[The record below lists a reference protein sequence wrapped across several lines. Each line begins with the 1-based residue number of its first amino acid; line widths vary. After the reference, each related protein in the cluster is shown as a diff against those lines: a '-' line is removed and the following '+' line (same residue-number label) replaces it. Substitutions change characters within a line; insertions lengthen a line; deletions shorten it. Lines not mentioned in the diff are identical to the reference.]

1 MLFRLHLLFFI
12 LVGFMSWLWTSG
24 VLTPLLVIFF
34 ITLYIVQHSDA
45 TVSSRQVT
53 RLNYGVIFSPVHTV
67 KLVSGTWSHIFD
79 LHLSNLTPGNLH
91 LQLPYCNNA
100 TSNVE
105 QERRKT
111 ICEQNRA
118 LMVELHRQH
127 VDMVDQILQALQHI
141 YHLLPT
147 EQNISRPLSRKRS
160 LLPIG
165 GVLLSQLFGT
175 TSEAD
180 LQPIRDHI

>member
-1 MLFRLHLLFFI
+1 
-12 LVGFMSWLWTSG
+12 
-24 VLTPLLVIFF
+24 
-34 ITLYIVQHSDA
+34 
-45 TVSSRQVT
+45 
-53 RLNYGVIFSPVHTV
+53 LNYGVIFSPVRTV

-79 LHLSNLTPGNLH
+79 LHLPDLTLGNLH

-100 TSNVE
+100 T
-105 QERRKT
+105 
-111 ICEQNRA
+111 EQNRA
-118 LMVELHRQH
+118 LVVKLHRQH
-127 VDMVDQILQALQHI
+127 VDMVDQILQTLQPI

-180 LQPIRDHI
+180 LQPM